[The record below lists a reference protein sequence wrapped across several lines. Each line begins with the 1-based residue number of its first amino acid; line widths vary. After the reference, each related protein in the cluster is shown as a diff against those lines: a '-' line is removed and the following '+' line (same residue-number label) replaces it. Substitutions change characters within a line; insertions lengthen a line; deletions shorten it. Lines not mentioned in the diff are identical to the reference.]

1 MRKAL
6 TLLTALFTSVS
17 ATLSFPA
24 LADTPDWRYVEGGYT
39 KIDFD
44 DDESFEPDGFNVPSR
59 YLLNSNIFLNGEYN
73 RVEEGSFD
81 LDLLTLGAGYR
92 MPINSTTDAYFT
104 ANFEQLDADAT
115 DENGYSINAG
125 LRSMVTEQI
134 ELNGEIGYYDVF
146 DGEATIKIGAN
157 YYVTPQWAFGASYK
171 SVDDLD
177 ILQVNAR
184 YAF

>member
-1 MRKAL
+1 ML
-6 TLLTALFTSVS
+6 
-17 ATLSFPA
+17 
-24 LADTPDWRYVEGGYT
+24 YV
-39 KIDFD
+39 
-44 DDESFEPDGFNVPSR
+44 
-59 YLLNSNIFLNGEYN
+59 
-73 RVEEGSFD
+73 
-81 LDLLTLGAGYR
+81 
-92 MPINSTTDAYFT
+92 
-104 ANFEQLDADAT
+104 
-115 DENGYSINAG
+115 ENGYSINAG